1 MGYRILSLDGGGSWA
16 LIEVRALIAL
26 YSPTTTGH
34 EVLKD
39 FDLVAGNSGGSQ
51 VLAGLLEDLPLK
63 DLLAYY
69 MDEAMRRSLFSPTP
83 NWLYRWLNRNIG
95 IGPAYSTQRKLQVLQ
110 EHLPNTGSKT
120 LAGAAKGLGRGAG
133 RGTDLHVLIIGFDYD
148 ANRSAFFRS
157 APTTGPGWGHGHE
170 ANATVAEAIHASTN
184 APVNYFDGPA
194 ILPSGGRFWD
204 GGITGCN
211 NPSLAAVTEAIGR
224 RQTPTD
230 IIVLSLGT
238 GTVSLPARDPKDPAC
253 SPYVQPAGKTGLFND
268 IHRLATS
275 IMDDPPD
282 VATFLAH
289 VMTGG
294 DTIIDGAPA
303 SRVVRMNP
311 KISPVGAAGAWEPP
325 GAMTVQQ
332 FKDISTL
339 AVDAL
344 EQKEVDKIAAYTDL
358 WLAGAVPN
366 QPIRED
372 TTTMQ
377 LELGSATFKQAKD
390 LWEALKKNFY

>member
-1 MGYRILSLDGGGSWA
+1 MGYRILSMDGGGSWA
-16 LIEVRALIAL
+16 LIEVRALIEL

-34 EVLKD
+34 QVLAD

-69 MDEAMRRSLFSPTP
+69 QDEAMRRSLFSPTP
-83 NWLYRWLNRNIG
+83 NWLYRWLNRHIG
-95 IGPAYSTQRKLQVLQ
+95 IGPAYSTHRKLEVLQ
-110 EHLPNTGSKT
+110 EHLPKTGSKT
-120 LAGAAKGLGRGAG
+120 LAEAAKGLGRGAA
-133 RGTDLHVLIIGFDYD
+133 DIHVLIIGFDYD

-157 APTTGPGWGHGHE
+157 GSTVGPGWGHGH
-170 ANATVAEAIHASTN
+170 AADATLAEAIHASTN

-224 RQTPTD
+224 GQKPTD

-238 GTVSLPARDPKDPAC
+238 GTVSLPTRSPKDPTD
-253 SPYVQPAGKTGLFND
+253 SPFIRPPGKTGLLND

-294 DTIIDGAPA
+294 DTNIAGSPA

-311 KISPVGAAGAWEPP
+311 KISPVGAPGAWGPP
-325 GAMTVQQ
+325 GKMTDQQ

-344 EQKEVDKIAAYTDL
+344 EQKDVDKIAAYTEL
-358 WLAGAVPN
+358 WLKGEVPN

-372 TTTMQ
+372 TTTMK
-377 LELGSATFKQAKD
+377 LELGSATFKEAAS
-390 LWEALKKNFY
+390 LWQGLKSFY

>member
-1 MGYRILSLDGGGSWA
+1 
-16 LIEVRALIAL
+16 VRALIEL

-34 EVLKD
+34 EVLAD

-51 VLAGLLEDLPLK
+51 VLAGLLEDLALK

-69 MDEAMRRSLFSPTP
+69 QDEAMRRSLFSPTP

-95 IGPAYSTQRKLQVLQ
+95 IGPAYSTGHKLEVIQQ
-110 EHLPNTGSKT
+110 HLPKSGSKT
-120 LAGAAKGLGRGAG
+120 LAAAAKGLGRNGAS
-133 RGTDLHVLIIGFDYD
+133 GTDIHLLIIGFDYD
-148 ANRSAFFRS
+148 AHRAAFFRS
-157 APTTGPGWGHGHE
+157 GPTTGPGWGHGHE
-170 ANATVAEAIHASTN
+170 ADATLAEAIHASTN

-194 ILPSGGRFWD
+194 ILPGGGRFWD

-224 RQTPTD
+224 GQTPTD
-230 IIVLSLGT
+230 IVVLSLGT
-238 GTVSLPARDPKDPAC
+238 GTVSLPTRHPKDPID
-253 SPYVQPAGKTGLFND
+253 SPFVQAPGKTGLFND

-289 VMTGG
+289 IMTGG
-294 DTIIDGAPA
+294 DTNIAGSRA
-303 SRVVRMNP
+303 SRIVRMNP
-311 KISPVGAAGAWEPP
+311 KISPAGAPGAWGPP
-325 GAMTVQQ
+325 GKMTVQQ
-332 FKDISTL
+332 FKDISTI

-344 EQKEVDKIAAYTDL
+344 EQKDVNKIAAYTEL
-358 WLAGAVPN
+358 WLAGDVPN

-372 TTTMQ
+372 TTTMK
-377 LELGSATFKQAKD
+377 LELGSATFKEAASLWQA
-390 LWEALKKNFY
+390 LKNFY

>member
-16 LIEVRALIAL
+16 LIEVRSLIEL

-34 EVLKD
+34 EVLAD

-51 VLAGLLEDLPLK
+51 VLAGLLEDLALK

-69 MDEAMRRSLFSPTP
+69 QDEAMRRSLFSPTP
-83 NWLYRWLNRNIG
+83 YRFYRWLNRHFG
-95 IGPAYSTQRKLQVLQ
+95 IGPAYSTDHKLEVLQ
-110 EHLPNTGSKT
+110 QHLPKTGSKT
-120 LAGAAKGLGRGAG
+120 LAEAAKGLGRGAA
-133 RGTDLHVLIIGFDYD
+133 DIHLLIIGFDYD

-157 APTTGPGWGHGHE
+157 GPTTGPGWGHGHE
-170 ANATVAEAIHASTN
+170 ASATLAEAIHASTN

-224 RQTPTD
+224 GQTPTD
-230 IIVLSLGT
+230 IVVLSLGT
-238 GTVSLPARDPKDPAC
+238 GTVSLPTRYPTDPPD
-253 SPYVQPAGKTGLFND
+253 SPFVQPPGKTGLFND

-294 DTIIDGAPA
+294 DTNIAGSPA

-311 KISPVGAAGAWEPP
+311 KISPAGSPGAWGPP
-325 GAMTVQQ
+325 GKMTVQQ

-344 EQKEVDKIAAYTDL
+344 EQKDVDKIAAYTEL
-358 WLAGAVPN
+358 WLAGEVPN

-372 TTTMQ
+372 TTTMK
-377 LELGSATFKQAKD
+377 LELGSATFKEAASLWQA
-390 LWEALKKNFY
+390 LKNFY

>member
-1 MGYRILSLDGGGSWA
+1 MGYRILSMDGGGSWA
-16 LIEVRALIAL
+16 LIEVRALIEL

-34 EVLKD
+34 EVLAD

-63 DLLAYY
+63 ELLSYY
-69 MDEAMRRSLFSPTP
+69 QDEATRRSLFSPTP

-95 IGPAYSTQRKLQVLQ
+95 IGPAYSTQRKLEAIQN
-110 EHLPNTGSKT
+110 HLPKTGGKT
-120 LAGAAKGLGRGAG
+120 LAEAAKGLGRGGAK
-133 RGTDLHVLIIGFDYD
+133 GTDLHVLIIGFDYD

-157 APTTGPGWGHGHE
+157 APTAGPGWGHGHQ
-170 ANATVAEAIHASTN
+170 ADTTLAEAIHASTN

-211 NPSLAAVTEAIGR
+211 NPTLAAVTEAIGR
-224 RQTPTD
+224 KQAPTD
-230 IIVLSLGT
+230 IVVLSLGT
-238 GTVSLPARDPKDPAC
+238 GTVSLPTRDPRDPAD
-253 SPYVQPAGKTGLFND
+253 SPFVQPSGKTGLFND

-294 DTIIDGAPA
+294 DTTIAGAPA

-311 KISPVGAAGAWEPP
+311 KISPVGAPGAWGPP
-325 GAMTVQQ
+325 GPMTIEQ

-344 EQKEVDKIAAYTDL
+344 EQKEVDKIAAYTEL
-358 WLAGAVPN
+358 WLTGAVPN

-372 TTTMQ
+372 STTMK
-377 LELGSATFKQAKD
+377 LELGSATFKEAAS
-390 LWEALKKNFY
+390 LWQALKSFY

>member
-16 LIEVRALIAL
+16 LIEVRALIEL

-34 EVLKD
+34 QVLAD

-69 MDEAMRRSLFSPTP
+69 QDEAMRRSLFSPTP
-83 NWLYRWLNRNIG
+83 NWLYRWLNRHIG
-95 IGPAYSTQRKLQVLQ
+95 IGPAYSTQRKLEVLQ
-110 EHLPNTGSKT
+110 QHLPKTGSKT
-120 LAGAAKGLGRGAG
+120 LAEAAKGLGRGAA
-133 RGTDLHVLIIGFDYD
+133 DIHILIIGFDYD

-157 APTTGPGWGHGHE
+157 GSTVGPGWGHGH
-170 ANATVAEAIHASTN
+170 AADATLAEAIHASTN

-224 RQTPTD
+224 GQKPTD

-238 GTVSLPARDPKDPAC
+238 GTVSLPTRSPKDPTD
-253 SPYVQPAGKTGLFND
+253 SPFIRPPGKTGLLTD

-294 DTIIDGAPA
+294 DTNIAGSPA

-311 KISPVGAAGAWEPP
+311 KISPVGAPGAWGPP
-325 GAMTVQQ
+325 GKMTDQQ

-344 EQKEVDKIAAYTDL
+344 EQKDVDKIAAYTEL
-358 WLAGAVPN
+358 WLKGEVPN

-372 TTTMQ
+372 TTTMK
-377 LELGSATFKQAKD
+377 LELGSATFKEAAS
-390 LWEALKKNFY
+390 LWQGLKSFY

>member
-16 LIEVRALIAL
+16 LIEVRALIEL

-34 EVLKD
+34 QVLAD

-69 MDEAMRRSLFSPTP
+69 QDEAMRRSLFSPTP
-83 NWLYRWLNRNIG
+83 NWLYRWLNRHIG
-95 IGPAYSTQRKLQVLQ
+95 IGPAYSTHRKLEVLQ
-110 EHLPNTGSKT
+110 EHLPKTGSKT
-120 LAGAAKGLGRGAG
+120 LAEAAKGLGRGAA
-133 RGTDLHVLIIGFDYD
+133 DIHILIIGFDYD

-157 APTTGPGWGHGHE
+157 GSTVGPGWGHGH
-170 ANATVAEAIHASTN
+170 AADATLAEAIHASTN

-224 RQTPTD
+224 GQTPTD

-238 GTVSLPARDPKDPAC
+238 GTVSLPTRSPKDPTD
-253 SPYVQPAGKTGLFND
+253 SPFIRPPGKTGLLND

-294 DTIIDGAPA
+294 DTNIAGSPA

-311 KISPVGAAGAWEPP
+311 KISPVGAPGAWGPP
-325 GAMTVQQ
+325 GKMTDQQ

-344 EQKEVDKIAAYTDL
+344 EQKDVDKIAAYTEL
-358 WLAGAVPN
+358 WLKGEVPN

-372 TTTMQ
+372 TTTMK
-377 LELGSATFKQAKD
+377 LELGSATFKEAAS
-390 LWEALKKNFY
+390 LWQGLKSFY

>member
-1 MGYRILSLDGGGSWA
+1 MGYRILSMDGGGSWA
-16 LIEVRALIAL
+16 LIEARALVEL
-26 YSPTTTGH
+26 YGPDTRGH
-34 EVLKD
+34 KVLED
-39 FDLVAGNSGGSQ
+39 FDLVAGNSGGSE
-51 VLAGLLEDLPLK
+51 VLAGLVENLTLK
-63 DLLAYY
+63 DLLANFQNE
-69 MDEAMRRSLFSPTP
+69 DMRRSLFSPTP
-83 NWLYRWLNRNIG
+83 NRLYRLLNRYVG
-95 IGPAYSTQRKLQVLQ
+95 IGPAYSAERKLEVFK
-110 EHLPNTGSKT
+110 EHLPKTGSKT
-120 LAGAAKGLGRGAG
+120 LAEAAKGLGRRAAS
-133 RGTDLHVLIIGFDYD
+133 GTDVHLLIIGFDYD

-157 APTTGPGWGHGHE
+157 GPTVGPGWGHGHE
-170 ANATVAEAIHASTN
+170 ADATLAEAIHASTN

-194 ILPSGGRFWD
+194 LLPSGARFWD

-224 RQTPTD
+224 GQKPTD
-230 IIVLSLGT
+230 IVVLSLGT
-238 GTVSLPARDPKDPAC
+238 GTVSLPTCSPKDPTD
-253 SPYVQPAGKTGLFND
+253 SPFVRAPGKTGLLND

-294 DTIIDGAPA
+294 DTIIAGSPA

-311 KISPVGAAGAWEPP
+311 KISPAGSPGAWGPP
-325 GAMTVQQ
+325 GPMTIEQ

-344 EQKEVDKIAAYTDL
+344 EQKDVDKIAAYTEL
-358 WLAGAVPN
+358 WLKGDAPN

-372 TTTMQ
+372 TTTMK
-377 LELGSATFKQAKD
+377 LELGSATFKQAAS
-390 LWEALKKNFY
+390 LWQALKSFY

>member
-16 LIEVRALIAL
+16 LIEVRALIEL

-34 EVLKD
+34 EVLAD
-39 FDLVAGNSGGSQ
+39 FNLVAGNSGGSQ

-69 MDEAMRRSLFSPTP
+69 QDEAMRRSLFSPTP

-95 IGPAYSTQRKLQVLQ
+95 IGPAYSTQRKLEVLQ
-110 EHLPNTGSKT
+110 EHLPKTGSKT
-120 LAGAAKGLGRGAG
+120 LAEVAKGLGRGAA
-133 RGTDLHVLIIGFDYD
+133 DIHLLIIGFDYD
-148 ANRSAFFRS
+148 SNRSAFFRS
-157 APTTGPGWGHGHE
+157 GSTVGPGWGHGHE
-170 ANATVAEAIHASTN
+170 ASATLAEVIHASTN

-211 NPSLAAVTEAIGR
+211 NPTLAAVTEAIGR
-224 RQTPTD
+224 GQKPTD
-230 IIVLSLGT
+230 IVVLSLGT
-238 GTVSLPARDPKDPAC
+238 GTVSLPTRNPKDATD
-253 SPYVQPAGKTGLFND
+253 SPFVRPPGKTGLLND

-294 DTIIDGAPA
+294 DTSVAGSPA

-311 KISPVGAAGAWEPP
+311 KISPAGAPGAWGPP
-325 GAMTVQQ
+325 GSMTVQQ

-344 EQKEVDKIAAYTDL
+344 EQKDVDKIAAYTEL
-358 WLAGAVPN
+358 WLKGDVPN

-372 TTTMQ
+372 ITTMN
-377 LELGSATFKQAKD
+377 LELGSATFKQAASV
-390 LWEALKKNFY
+390 WQGLKSFY

>member
-16 LIEVRALIAL
+16 LIEVRALIEL

-34 EVLKD
+34 QVLAD

-69 MDEAMRRSLFSPTP
+69 QDEAMRRSLFSPTP
-83 NWLYRWLNRNIG
+83 NWFYRWLNRHIG
-95 IGPAYSTQRKLQVLQ
+95 IGPAYSTQRKLEVLQ
-110 EHLPNTGSKT
+110 EHLPKTGSKT
-120 LAGAAKGLGRGAG
+120 LAEAAKGLGRGAA
-133 RGTDLHVLIIGFDYD
+133 DIHILIIGFDYD

-157 APTTGPGWGHGHE
+157 GSTVGPGWGHGH
-170 ANATVAEAIHASTN
+170 AADATLAEAIHASTN

-224 RQTPTD
+224 GQTPTD

-238 GTVSLPARDPKDPAC
+238 GTVSLPTRSPKDPTD
-253 SPYVQPAGKTGLFND
+253 SPFIRPPGKTGLLND

-294 DTIIDGAPA
+294 DTNIAGSPA

-311 KISPVGAAGAWEPP
+311 KISPVGAPGAWGPP
-325 GAMTVQQ
+325 GKMTDQQ

-344 EQKEVDKIAAYTDL
+344 EQKDVDKIAAYTEL
-358 WLAGAVPN
+358 WLKGEVPN

-372 TTTMQ
+372 TTTMK
-377 LELGSATFKQAKD
+377 LELGSATFKEAAS
-390 LWEALKKNFY
+390 LWQGLKSFY

>member
-16 LIEVRALIAL
+16 LIEVRALIEL

-34 EVLKD
+34 EVLAD
-39 FDLVAGNSGGSQ
+39 FNLVAGNSGGSQ
-51 VLAGLLEDLPLK
+51 VLAGLLEDLALK

-69 MDEAMRRSLFSPTP
+69 QDEAMRRSLFSPTP
-83 NWLYRWLNRNIG
+83 NRIYRWLNRHIG
-95 IGPAYSTQRKLQVLQ
+95 IGPAYSTQRKLEVLQ
-110 EHLPNTGSKT
+110 EHLPKTGSKT
-120 LAGAAKGLGRGAG
+120 LAEAAKGLGRGAA
-133 RGTDLHVLIIGFDYD
+133 DIHLLIIGFDYD
-148 ANRSAFFRS
+148 TNRSAFFRS
-157 APTTGPGWGHGHE
+157 TPTVGPGWGHGHE
-170 ANATVAEAIHASTN
+170 ADATLVEAIHASTN

-224 RQTPTD
+224 GQKPTD
-230 IIVLSLGT
+230 IVVLSLGT
-238 GTVSLPARDPKDPAC
+238 GTVSLPTRNPKDPTD
-253 SPYVQPAGKTGLFND
+253 SPFIRPPGKTGLLND

-294 DTIIDGAPA
+294 DTNIAGSPA

-311 KISPVGAAGAWEPP
+311 KISPAGAPGAWGPP
-325 GAMTVQQ
+325 GKMTVQQ

-344 EQKEVDKIAAYTDL
+344 EQKDVDKIAAYAEL
-358 WLAGAVPN
+358 WLAGEVPN

-372 TTTMQ
+372 TTTMK
-377 LELGSATFKQAKD
+377 LELGSATFKEAASLWQA
-390 LWEALKKNFY
+390 LKNFY

>member
-16 LIEVRALIAL
+16 LIEVRALIEL

-34 EVLKD
+34 QVLAD

-69 MDEAMRRSLFSPTP
+69 QDEAMRRSLFSPTP
-83 NWLYRWLNRNIG
+83 NWLYRWLNRHIG
-95 IGPAYSTQRKLQVLQ
+95 IGPAYSTQRKLEVLQ
-110 EHLPNTGSKT
+110 EHLPKTGSKT
-120 LAGAAKGLGRGAG
+120 LAEAAKGLGRGAA
-133 RGTDLHVLIIGFDYD
+133 DIHILIIGFDYD

-157 APTTGPGWGHGHE
+157 GSTVGPGWGHGH
-170 ANATVAEAIHASTN
+170 AADATLAEAIHASTN

-224 RQTPTD
+224 GQKPTD

-238 GTVSLPARDPKDPAC
+238 GTVSLPTRSPKDPTD
-253 SPYVQPAGKTGLFND
+253 SPFIRPPGKTGLLND

-294 DTIIDGAPA
+294 DTNIAGAPA

-311 KISPVGAAGAWEPP
+311 KISPAGSPGAWGPP
-325 GAMTVQQ
+325 GKMTVQQ

-344 EQKEVDKIAAYTDL
+344 EQKDVDKIAAYTEL
-358 WLAGAVPN
+358 WLAGEVPN

-372 TTTMQ
+372 TTTMK
-377 LELGSATFKQAKD
+377 LELGSATFKEAASLWQA
-390 LWEALKKNFY
+390 LKNFY

>member
-16 LIEVRALIAL
+16 LIEVRALIEL

-34 EVLKD
+34 EVLAD

-69 MDEAMRRSLFSPTP
+69 QDETMRRSLFSPTP
-83 NWLYRWLNRNIG
+83 NWLYRWLNRHIG
-95 IGPAYSTQRKLQVLQ
+95 IGPAYSTQRKLKVLQ
-110 EHLPNTGSKT
+110 EHLPKTGSKT
-120 LAGAAKGLGRGAG
+120 LAEAAKGLGRGAA
-133 RGTDLHVLIIGFDYD
+133 DIHVLIIGFDYD

-157 APTTGPGWGHGHE
+157 SLTTGPGWGRGHE
-170 ANATVAEAIHASTN
+170 ADATLAEAIHASTN

-211 NPSLAAVTEAIGR
+211 NPTLAAVTEAIVRG
-224 RQTPTD
+224 QKPTD
-230 IIVLSLGT
+230 IVVLSLGT
-238 GTVSLPARDPKDPAC
+238 GTVSLPTCSPKDPPN
-253 SPYVQPAGKTGLFND
+253 SPFVQPPGKTGLFND

-294 DTIIDGAPA
+294 DTIIAGSPA

-311 KISPVGAAGAWEPP
+311 KISPAGSPGAWAPP
-325 GAMTVQQ
+325 GPMTIEQ

-344 EQKEVDKIAAYTDL
+344 EQKDVDKIAAYTEL
-358 WLAGAVPN
+358 WLKGDVPN

-372 TTTMQ
+372 TTTMK
-377 LELGSATFKQAKD
+377 LELGSATFKQAAS
-390 LWEALKKNFY
+390 LWQALKSFY

>member
-16 LIEVRALIAL
+16 LIEVRALIEL
-26 YSPTTTGH
+26 YSPTTSGH
-34 EVLKD
+34 EVLAD

-69 MDEAMRRSLFSPTP
+69 QDEAMRRSLFSPTP

-95 IGPAYSTQRKLQVLQ
+95 IGPAYSTQRKLEVLQ
-110 EHLPNTGSKT
+110 EHLPKTGSKT
-120 LAGAAKGLGRGAG
+120 LAEAAKGLGRGAA
-133 RGTDLHVLIIGFDYD
+133 DIHVLIIGFDYD

-157 APTTGPGWGHGHE
+157 KPTMGPGWGHGHE
-170 ANATVAEAIHASTN
+170 ADATLAEAIHASTN

-224 RQTPTD
+224 GQKPTD
-230 IIVLSLGT
+230 IVVLSLGT
-238 GTVSLPARDPKDPAC
+238 GTVSLPTRNPKDPID
-253 SPYVQPAGKTGLFND
+253 SPFIRPPGKTGLLND

-294 DTIIDGAPA
+294 DTNIAGSPA

-311 KISPVGAAGAWEPP
+311 KISPAGAPGAWGPP
-325 GAMTVQQ
+325 GKMTVQQ

-344 EQKEVDKIAAYTDL
+344 VQKDVDKIAAYTEL

-372 TTTMQ
+372 TTTMK
-377 LELGSATFKQAKD
+377 LELGSATFKEAASLWQA
-390 LWEALKKNFY
+390 LKNFY